1 MIIIFFSGNLHKAR
15 EIKAIF
21 AEAEVRIY
29 TEFMD
34 AFEVVENGSSFA
46 QNAVL
51 KVSALYEKMINLAHL
66 DSAILR
72 EFGEKKVVLMAED
85 SGICVDVLHGMPNI
99 FSARFANLPKN
110 FMDFHAF
117 AEGNSKFSP
126 SILDGD
132 FKFSPSLAEVK
143 SVCPPSLAEGVRGWV
158 DSSDSENIA
167 RLINELKARQIAESS
182 AKFVSCVACCAIDL
196 SLREN
201 NLPLQNARGGQRE
214 WVDSANRRISH
225 KIAESVLTSSLRDSA
240 IAESKQSK
248 LNPCE
253 APKTRPLR
261 GAKNR
266 EQTSSSASADFL
278 LEAEKR
284 GTPPKSEKRELLARR
299 GSGVGGAALLRK
311 DSSESNDKNGETI
324 ADSALD
330 SANRTKIA
338 ESSDYKET
346 IALTTHGFLNGKVI
360 CKIRGQN
367 GFGYD
372 PIFIPNGFDKTIAE
386 LPSEVKNAL
395 SHRRHALDLMRL
407 LLK

>member
-21 AEAEVRIY
+21 ADAEVRIY

-46 QNAVL
+46 ENAVL
-51 KVSALYEKMINLAHL
+51 KVSALHKKMINLAHL

-85 SGICVDVLHGMPNI
+85 SGICVDALHGMPNI

-117 AEGNSKFSP
+117 AEGNSKLSP

-132 FKFSPSLAEVK
+132 FKLFPSLVDGKSVCSPSLTK
-143 SVCPPSLAEGVRGWV
+143 GNSKISPSLAEGVRGWV

-167 RLINELKARQIAESS
+167 RLINELKARNLSESR
-182 AKFVSCVACCAIDL
+182 AKFVSCVACCEIFK
-196 SLREN
+196 N
-201 NLPLQNARGGQRE
+201 
-214 WVDSANRRISH
+214 
-225 KIAESVLTSSLRDSA
+225 
-240 IAESKQSK
+240 QS
-248 LNPCE
+248 CE

-266 EQTSSSASADFL
+266 FQTSSSASADFL

-284 GTPPKSEKRELLARR
+284 GTPPKSEKAAAFWEHNLNEVG
-299 GSGVGGAALLRK
+299 GSGRGVQPFLREK
-311 DSSESNDKNGETI
+311 TSETDLKNGENV

-330 SANRTKIA
+330 SANQTKIA
-338 ESSDYKET
+338 ESNIDCHDFATQNLAMTKKLADSANHIKIAESSNDSKET

-360 CKIRGQN
+360 TEIRGQN

-372 PIFIPNGFDKTIAE
+372 PIFVPNGFDKTLAE

-395 SHRRHALDLMRL
+395 SHRRNALDLMRL